1 MRRSHLSGVA
11 PRLAVLAFLAF
22 SSTFAA
28 AACGGRAAPVV
39 SGPER
44 LTVGLSDREVTDIAR
59 ILRFEDHRSYDAA
72 AFDSLL
78 DDAAVEVRRR
88 AVTAAGR
95 IGDHAAVPL
104 LLGALEADPSPA
116 VRADA
121 AFALGLLGDTSSAVI
136 GGLEAAVPGGW
147 VTGAAAETPVVVE
160 VVAALGRLG
169 VDRARE
175 LVRDALL
182 HAGTG
187 TTPAHRR
194 IAAEALLTVWKF
206 DAGPFN
212 VAAAVPY
219 LDSADPALR
228 WRAAYALARGGDPS
242 AVEHLLARAG
252 DTDHRVRAHTAR
264 GLGARNADSVGLAA
278 EALER
283 LTGALDDPHPHVR
296 TNALRSLGTYGDRAP
311 LGTIAALLDDPDA
324 GVSVA
329 AVESLAAI
337 GSRAA
342 DHLAAALVSVDRP
355 LLVRGALLERLAALD
370 PETAGPMARRWT
382 GGGPSERYIAARVL
396 AYLPVESALARAATL
411 ADDQDASVAVAALSS
426 ATAIGSDP
434 DASPAARSG
443 ARRLLLGAAGSA
455 DPVRRAAALRLLVEL
470 AEPADTR
477 QLVRAFRISTDEAG
491 SSPVARSAAV
501 AALAALAAIQERSG
515 GDGAGMA
522 DVSDVFAGPRPTDR
536 WILRAAAQLGD
547 AWGEPPAAAA
557 AEELAFYEDV
567 VRRYI
572 AAPLAGTA
580 RPRAVIETPHGP
592 ITLEL
597 MGEEAPLTVHNFVM
611 LADAGFFDNGVWHR
625 VIPNFVLQDGAPG
638 GFVSGGPGWSI
649 RDEISRLRYDRGV
662 LGMALS
668 GPDTGG
674 SQWFITHSPQPHLDG
689 GYAIFGRALSGMEAA
704 DAVLQGDPIPSIRVV
719 R

>member
-1 MRRSHLSGVA
+1 MRRSHLCGVA
-11 PRLAVLAFLAF
+11 RRLAVLAFLGL

-28 AACGGRAAPVV
+28 AACGGHAAPVV
-39 SGPER
+39 PGPER
-44 LTVGLSDREVTDIAR
+44 APVGLSDREITDIAR
-59 ILRFEDHRSYDAA
+59 ILRFEDHRSYDDA
-72 AFDSLL
+72 AFDALL
-78 DDAAVEVRRR
+78 DGAADEVRRR

-95 IGDHAAVPL
+95 IGDRAAVPL
-104 LLGALEADPSPA
+104 LLRALEADPSPA

-136 GGLEAAVPGGW
+136 DGLEMAVPAGW
-147 VTGAAAETPVVVE
+147 VPGAVVETPVVVE
-160 VVAALGRLG
+160 ILAALGRLG
-169 VDRARE
+169 GDRARG

-194 IAAEALLTVWKF
+194 TAAEALLTVWKF
-206 DAGPFN
+206 DDGPGN

-252 DTDHRVRAHTAR
+252 DEEHRVRAYTAR
-264 GLGARNADSVGLAA
+264 ALGARNADSAGLAA

-296 TNALRSLGTYGDRAP
+296 INALRSLGGYGDRAP
-311 LGTIAALLDDPDA
+311 LEAVAALLDDPEG
-324 GVSVA
+324 GVAVA

-337 GSRAA
+337 GFRAA
-342 DHLAAALVSVDRP
+342 DHLAAALVSVERP
-355 LLVRGALLERLAALD
+355 LPVRGALLDRLAALD

-382 GGGPSERYIAARVL
+382 GGSPSERYIAARVL
-396 AYLPVESALARAATL
+396 AYLPAESALARAAAL
-411 ADDQDASVAVAALSS
+411 AVDRDASAAVAALSS
-426 ATAIGSDP
+426 AAALGSAP

-443 ARRLLLGAAGSA
+443 ARRLLMDAAGSA
-455 DPVRRAAALRLLVEL
+455 DPVRRAAALRLLVDL
-470 AEPADTR
+470 AEPTDTR
-477 QLVRAFRISTDEAG
+477 QLVRVFRASSDAAG
-491 SSPVARSAAV
+491 GSPVARSAAV
-501 AALAALAAIQERSG
+501 SALAALAAIQERAG
-515 GDGAGMA
+515 GDGAGIA
-522 DVSDVFAGPRPTDR
+522 DVSEVFAGPRPTDR

-557 AEELAFYEDV
+557 ADELAFYEDV

-572 AAPLAGTA
+572 AAPLAGAA
-580 RPRAVIETPHGP
+580 RPRAVIETTHGP

-597 MGEEAPLTVHNFVM
+597 LGEEAPLTVHNFVT

-689 GYAIFGRALSGMEAA
+689 GYAIFGRVLAGMEAA
-704 DAVLQGDPIPSIRVV
+704 DAVLQGDPIPSILVLR
-719 R
+719 